1 MPDKRATEENI
12 FSWSRTDIEKD
23 GFEGKWERDAAVEGT
38 FKDLIR
44 YCADGV

>member
-12 FSWSRTDIEKD
+12 FSWSSTDIGKD
-23 GFEGKWERDAAVEGT
+23 RLEGKWERGAAVEGT
-38 FKDLIR
+38 CKDLR